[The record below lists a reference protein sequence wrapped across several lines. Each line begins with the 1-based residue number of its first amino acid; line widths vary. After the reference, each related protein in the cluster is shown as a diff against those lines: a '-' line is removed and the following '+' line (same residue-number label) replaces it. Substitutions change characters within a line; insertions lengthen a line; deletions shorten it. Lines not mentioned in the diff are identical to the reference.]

1 MSESTMQMKLEL
13 KNKQLETEL
22 GNLRVKIER
31 MEED

>member
-22 GNLRVKIER
+22 GNLRIKIER